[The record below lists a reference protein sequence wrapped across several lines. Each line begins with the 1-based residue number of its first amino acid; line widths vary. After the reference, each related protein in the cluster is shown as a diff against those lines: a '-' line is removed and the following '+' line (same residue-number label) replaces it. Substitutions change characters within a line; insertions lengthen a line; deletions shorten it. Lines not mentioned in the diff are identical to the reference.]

1 MESISIL
8 EVLSNTG
15 IDTLGLSVLII
26 VLFSLIQISPIE
38 INPWSFIA
46 RVVGNALN
54 KDVIRR
60 INDIEEISKASRDEM
75 LENYKETKH
84 EITGLRKELYET
96 KQELYET
103 RAISCRVRILHFE
116 DEVQH
121 NIRHSKESFDQV
133 MSDITYYE
141 NYCENNPKF
150 LNNMIDIVIKHIK
163 DVYTRQLQTHDFD

>member
-1 MESISIL
+1 MDSVSL
-8 EVLSNTG
+8 LGMLSNTG
-15 IDTLGLSVLII
+15 IDTLGLSFLIV

-46 RVVGNALN
+46 RIVGNALN
-54 KDVIRR
+54 RDVIKR
-60 INDIEEISKASRDEM
+60 IDEIEEINKASRNEM
-75 LENYKETKH
+75 LENYKETKQ

-116 DEVQH
+116 DEVLH
-121 NIRHSKESFDQV
+121 SIRHSKESFDQV

-141 NYCENNPKF
+141 DYCKNNPRF
-150 LNNMIDIVIKHIK
+150 LNSMIDIVIKHIK
-163 DVYTRQLQTHDFD
+163 DVYVRQLETHDFD

>member
-1 MESISIL
+1 MDSVKLL
-8 EVLSNTG
+8 EMLSSTG
-15 IDTLGLSVLII
+15 IDTLGLSFLIV

-46 RVVGNALN
+46 RIVGNALN
-54 KDVIRR
+54 RDVINR
-60 INDIEEISKASRDEM
+60 INDIEKISKASRDEM
-75 LENYKETKH
+75 LENYKETKQ
-84 EITGLRKELYET
+84 EITGLRKELFDT

-103 RAISCRVRILHFE
+103 RAISCRIRILHFE

-121 NIRHSKESFDQV
+121 SIRHSKESFDQV

-141 NYCENNPKF
+141 NYCKNNPKF

-163 DVYTRQLQTHDFD
+163 DVYTRQLETHDFD